1 MIKCSV
7 CKENMALI
15 FVTKYINGKQVQEGL
30 CLKCAKK
37 QGLKPVDQLLEQSGV
52 TEEELDDLNN
62 QVGNIFNTMDMEG
75 FGNLEDEDDNMSK
88 GMYMKFFNGF
98 STNNDSMT
106 DDDINSNVRV
116 KTRNGAKKKYLDAY
130 GTNLTKKAKENKL
143 DLVVGREKELER
155 VIQIL
160 NRRNKNNPVLIGE
173 PGVGKTAIAEA
184 LAQRIV
190 QRNVPIKLFNAE
202 VYMLDFT
209 SIVAGTQFRGQFE
222 GRMKGILEEAISLG
236 NVILVIDELHNIMS
250 AGEADSAMN
259 AANILKPAL
268 SRGEI
273 QIIGATTLEEY
284 RKYIEKDKALERRFQ
299 PVLVEEPTAEE
310 TIEILNGI
318 REYYENYHKVKISD
332 EVIRGAVDLSQRYIT
347 DRFLPDKAIDVI
359 DEASSRA
366 NLSNLN
372 LANLEKVK
380 EDLRIIQEEKDSAVM
395 ADSIEDYQK
404 AADLKIRE
412 CKLEQELKEYENQ
425 NIPVEVTYNDIA
437 KVIEMWTKI
446 PVQKISEVETQ
457 KLLMLEERLH
467 KSIVGQDKAVSVL
480 SSAIRRNR
488 TDFRSKKKPVSFIFV
503 GPTGVGKTEL
513 VKAVTRELFGDEK
526 FLIRLDM
533 SEYMEKHTASK
544 LIGAPPGYVG
554 YDEAGQLTQKIRRN
568 PYSVILLDEIEKA
581 HQDVYN
587 ILLQILDDGIL
598 TDSHGVKV
606 DFSNTI
612 IIMTSNAGTNSK
624 GNGIGFFQDSYDML
638 ENKVQGELKQI
649 FKPEFLNRVDDVV
662 IFKELSREELKE
674 IIGMMLSEV
683 KAEIENKKMTV
694 SIEKGVHDIILEQG
708 YDTKYGA
715 RPLRKTIQKLIEN
728 PLSDNYLKGV
738 YKEGSNIKIHVKNGK
753 IVID

>member
-1 MIKCSV
+1 MIKCSI

-62 QVGNIFNTMDMEG
+62 QVGNVFNTMDMEG
-75 FGNLEDEDDNMSK
+75 FGKMDDDDVSK
-88 GMYMKFFNGF
+88 DMYMKFFNGF
-98 STNNDSMT
+98 SNKNDGL
-106 DDDINSNVRV
+106 DDDANYNIKV
-116 KTRNGAKKKYLDAY
+116 KTKNEPKKKKYLDAY
-130 GTNLTKKAKENKL
+130 GINLIQKARENKL
-143 DLVVGREKELER
+143 DRIIGREKELER
-155 VIQIL
+155 VVQIL

-190 QRNVPIKLFNAE
+190 ERKVPTKLFGAE

-222 GRMKGILEEAISLG
+222 GRMKGIIEEAKELG

-273 QIIGATTLEEY
+273 QIIGVTTLEEY
-284 RKYIEKDKALERRFQ
+284 RKHIEKDKALERRFQ
-299 PVLVEEPTAEE
+299 PVLVEEPSPEE
-310 TIEILNGI
+310 TIGILYGV
-318 REYYENYHKVKISD
+318 REYYENYHKVKIPD
-332 EVIRGAVDLSQRYIT
+332 EVIKGAVDLSRRYIT

-359 DEASSRA
+359 DEACSRA
-366 NLSNLN
+366 NLNNLN
-372 LANLEKVK
+372 LINLEKVK

-412 CKLEQELKEYENQ
+412 CKLEQALKEFENQ

-446 PVQKISEVETQ
+446 PVQKISEVETN

-467 KSIVGQDKAVSVL
+467 KSIVGQDKAVSIL

-488 TDFRSKKKPVSFIFV
+488 ADFRNKKKPVSFIFV

-513 VKAVTRELFGDEK
+513 VKAVTREIFGDEK

-533 SEYMEKHTASK
+533 SEYMEKHTSSK
-544 LIGAPPGYVG
+544 LIGAPPGYIG

-598 TDSHGVKV
+598 TDSHGVRV

-612 IIMTSNAGTNSK
+612 IIMTSNAGTNLK
-624 GNGIGFFQDSYDML
+624 GNGIGFYQDSYDML
-638 ENKVQGELKQI
+638 ENKVMGELKQI

-662 IFKELSREELKE
+662 IFKELSTEELKK
-674 IIGMMLSEV
+674 IIDIMLQEV
-683 KAEIENKKMTV
+683 RQEIESKNMTV
-694 SIEKGVHDIILEQG
+694 LIEPEVHDIILERG
-708 YDTKYGA
+708 YNAKYGA

-728 PLSDNYLKGV
+728 PLSDNYLRGI
-738 YKEGSNIKIHVKNGK
+738 YKEGSNVNIYAKDGEI
-753 IVID
+753 IVD